1 MAKAGKG
8 WTELPVGGVVL
19 EAGSTHCYSTAGWRK
34 QRPVLDREKCID
46 CMICW
51 VMCPDSAVIVED
63 GRMIGFDLVHCKGCG
78 ICAEECPDKVSAI
91 RMVEEGE

>member
-19 EAGSTHCYSTAGWRK
+19 EAGSTHCYSTSGWRK
-34 QRPVLDREKCID
+34 QRPVLDRERCID

-91 RMVEEGE
+91 GMVEEGE